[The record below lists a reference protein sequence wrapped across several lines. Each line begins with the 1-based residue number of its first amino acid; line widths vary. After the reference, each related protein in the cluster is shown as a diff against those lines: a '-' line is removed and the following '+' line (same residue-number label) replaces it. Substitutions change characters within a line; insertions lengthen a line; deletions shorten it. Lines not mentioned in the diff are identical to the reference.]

1 MVGSVLRLCVRYVIE
16 LEVVAGSGTG
26 PGDVEHAGLSIPQV
40 QCYAA
45 TLKVRVWVERSMS
58 GGGNSICHP

>member
-26 PGDVEHAGLSIPQV
+26 AGDVEHASLSIPQV

-45 TLKVRVWVERSMS
+45 TLKVRV
-58 GGGNSICHP
+58 